1 MKLTYEQGREMS
13 IWRWKNFPTGFP
25 DDDDWMASPFAEIYD
40 GNNGIRSGC
49 GMCEFFL
56 TGKTGLDEEN
66 CKMCPL
72 HWKDAHEEE
81 RSDFD
86 DRWCHLK
93 CSHNYWHWSYW
104 YEEKVNPERMRYW
117 AKKMLAEIEAT
128 PEHLE

>member
-13 IWRWKNFPTGFP
+13 IWRWKNFPTGYP
-25 DDDDWMASPFAEIYD
+25 DDDDWMESPFAEIYED
-40 GNNGIRSGC
+40 YGVKCDC

-56 TGKTGLDEEN
+56 NGTMKSDYED

-72 HWKDAHEEE
+72 HWEDAHEEE
-81 RSDFD
+81 CSEFD
-86 DRWCHLK
+86 DRWCELK
-93 CSHNYWHWSYW
+93 CSRNYWHWSYW
-104 YEEKVNPERMRYW
+104 CKAGNIERMRYW